1 MVQPYSQK
9 PLYSLFGKIVHGRG
23 IGKLVGAPT
32 ANLQILSQDSLPPI
46 GVYIA
51 EITLEGQVYHGV
63 TNIGTRPTV
72 DNDKDISVET
82 FIIDFH
88 RDIYGKEMGVHLF
101 KKLRNPQKF
110 CDFSMLL
117 EQIRQDCIAA
127 QDFFGVNS
135 TISQLHMS
143 IEKHQATINGQP
155 IYQSRK
161 EFDVL
166 YLLYSNPDIAS
177 KKNRYMKRFGTKYLP
192 VISTLLKIQCFKFEE
207 SAKRMEIAKVLSGRL
222 SGMGISLI
230 QVDGYLYVYVILQ
243 FK

>member
-1 MVQPYSQK
+1 MVQPCSQK

-155 IYQSRK
+155 IYLSRK

-166 YLLYSNPDIAS
+166 YLLYSNPDIAFKKEQIYEAVWHEISAGYFHAVENTVFQIRRKCKAYGDS
-177 KKNRYMKRFGTKYLP
+177 KGFVRTI
-192 VISTLLKIQCFKFEE
+192 V
-207 SAKRMEIAKVLSGRL
+207 
-222 SGMGISLI
+222 
-230 QVDGYLYVYVILQ
+230 GYGYQ
-243 FK
+243 FDTS